1 MAGRTDDIS
10 DGVEGSLGEDGQA
23 DPPCCSRRAV
33 LASAGL
39 AGGALALTACGTAE
53 NIASDAAS
61 SAGAAASSALKEA
74 VSKATIPV
82 GGGKVLTDQKVVIT
96 QPTAGEFKAFTAVC
110 THQGCVV
117 ADVSGGT
124 INCPCHGSKFD
135 ITTGDVKQGP
145 ATRPL
150 PRKTV
155 SVSGDGISVS

>member
-1 MAGRTDDIS
+1 MAGRTDDVI
-10 DGVEGSLGEDGQA
+10 DGVDSPVAEQEQPGPA
-23 DPPCCSRRAV
+23 CCSRRAV
-33 LASAGL
+33 LVSAGL
-39 AGGALALTACGTAE
+39 AGGAVALTACGTAE

-74 VSKATIPV
+74 VSKATVPV

-117 ADVSGGT
+117 SDVSGGT
-124 INCPCHGSKFD
+124 INCACHGSKFD

-145 ATRPL
+145 ATKPL

-155 SVSGDGISVS
+155 SVTGDGISVS